1 MININLP
8 SSYVRPVR
16 KTKRLLHEHSD
27 FLANGRSNLPPPCLF
42 QPLGS
47 AMTMNVDTY
56 TELTPTAIA
65 KMNFATS
72 NHLPELDTS
81 HMDSVDG

>member
-1 MININLP
+1 
-8 SSYVRPVR
+8 
-16 KTKRLLHEHSD
+16 
-27 FLANGRSNLPPPCLF
+27 
-42 QPLGS
+42 
-47 AMTMNVDTY
+47 MNVDTY

>member
-1 MININLP
+1 
-8 SSYVRPVR
+8 
-16 KTKRLLHEHSD
+16 
-27 FLANGRSNLPPPCLF
+27 
-42 QPLGS
+42 
-47 AMTMNVDTY
+47 MTMNVDTY

-81 HMDSVDG
+81 HMDSVDGLGWASTQTTLLEAGLIAQHEWCRKHTSYITVVLGSNLA